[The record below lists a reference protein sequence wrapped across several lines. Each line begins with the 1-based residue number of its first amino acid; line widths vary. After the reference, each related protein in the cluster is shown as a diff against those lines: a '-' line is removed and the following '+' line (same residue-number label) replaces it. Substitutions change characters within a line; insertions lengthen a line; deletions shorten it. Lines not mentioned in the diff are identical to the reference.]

1 MATVLPSVVRA
12 ITTTC
17 SPPAQRLCGHIP
29 EQFRTCT
36 NPRITRTHTHT
47 YTQNTCRAQ
56 PKIVSKCRFATRWEV
71 VAQNLVMRRNS
82 QTHARRTS
90 QCVSIPHHTTFAYEV
105 MVMII
110 DRLRCR
116 DPPTTPSYAKDGDV
130 HRVGT
135 IVASLDA
142 ATIRC
147 GTIGKSST
155 WQRRISK
162 HEILAVPS
170 VRSAK

>member
-1 MATVLPSVVRA
+1 
-12 ITTTC
+12 
-17 SPPAQRLCGHIP
+17 
-29 EQFRTCT
+29 
-36 NPRITRTHTHT
+36 
-47 YTQNTCRAQ
+47 
-56 PKIVSKCRFATRWEV
+56 
-71 VAQNLVMRRNS
+71 MRRNS

-130 HRVGT
+130 YRVGT

-147 GTIGKSST
+147 GTIVKSST

-162 HEILAVPS
+162 HEILTMPSTVQKCEKDGVAHLAHTRGHCISFWLSVPPLQVAPSFACS
-170 VRSAK
+170 VASLSRYPGH

>member
-1 MATVLPSVVRA
+1 
-12 ITTTC
+12 
-17 SPPAQRLCGHIP
+17 
-29 EQFRTCT
+29 
-36 NPRITRTHTHT
+36 
-47 YTQNTCRAQ
+47 
-56 PKIVSKCRFATRWEV
+56 
-71 VAQNLVMRRNS
+71 MRRNS

-116 DPPTTPSYAKDGDV
+116 DPPAISSYKKDRGV
-130 HRVGT
+130 HGTGT
-135 IVASLDA
+135 IMRSQAA

-147 GTIGKSST
+147 VRIMKSST

-162 HEILAVPS
+162 HEILTMPSTIQKSQKDGVAHLAHTRGHCISFWLSVPPLQVALSFACS
-170 VRSAK
+170 VASLSRYPSH